1 MEKLEEKVSKA
12 VQQLPEPPMFA
23 VQLDLRDSPNIC
35 GSGLEAAIETLGSY
49 AASSI
54 ENVTA
59 AIVILG
65 YRNAHMDLSKEMT
78 KEIADQLYPKVLADA
93 TNAHIY
99 CGCRAKINLR
109 LEKTK

>member
-23 VQLDLRDSPNIC
+23 VQLDLRDSPYIC
-35 GSGLEAAIETLGSY
+35 GSGVEAALETLGSY
-49 AASSI
+49 AASSF
-54 ENVTA
+54 ENMSA

-65 YRNAHMDLSKEMT
+65 YRNAHMDLSKEMP
-78 KEIADQLYPKVLADA
+78 KEIAEQLYPKVVHDA
-93 TNAHIY
+93 MNAHVY
-99 CGCRAKINLR
+99 CGCAAKINLR

>member
-1 MEKLEEKVSKA
+1 MDEVVEAQKKA
-12 VQQLPEPPMFA
+12 AVVAEPPMFA

-35 GSGLEAAIETLGSY
+35 GSGVEAALETLGSY
-49 AASSI
+49 AASSVQ
-54 ENVTA
+54 NVTT
-59 AIVILG
+59 AIVLLG

-93 TNAHIY
+93 TNAHLY
-99 CGCRAKINLR
+99 CGCKAKINLR